1 MCTVLENSHIEPSRI
16 RKLLKIIWYGTNAR
30 GKEMGIFII
39 ITNTSF
45 DLIDQK
51 LSNNYVGIPFQ
62 FIQIQRKY
70 FRKCIGYNKTHY

>member
-45 DLIDQK
+45 DLID
-51 LSNNYVGIPFQ
+51 
-62 FIQIQRKY
+62 
-70 FRKCIGYNKTHY
+70 